1 MAGSSLSFEISSA
14 EGVTVK
20 VLITGGYGMLAQD
33 VIRELESRGVEVVA
47 ADKDTLDILDLPALS
62 ERLQLEKPDALVN
75 CAAWTA
81 VDAAEENEAGAF
93 LINAV
98 ATQNLARAVTK
109 VGARLVHISTDYV
122 FDGESETPYQAADPV
137 SPLGAYGRTK
147 AAGEWAARCE
157 APDTLIVR
165 TAWLY
170 GRGGNCFPKTLAR
183 GLEKNGSAN
192 VVDDQH
198 GQPTWT
204 GDVARI
210 IADLLETNAPAGIYH
225 ATSSGQTTWWG
236 FTRAIAES
244 IGIDPEV
251 VKAVTSEEFVRTAPR
266 PTHSVLG
273 HDSLVEV
280 GIEPIGPWDQ
290 RWQIASEE
298 VLAAR

>member
-1 MAGSSLSFEISSA
+1 M
-14 EGVTVK
+14 K
-20 VLITGGYGMLAQD
+20 VLITGGYGMLAKD
-33 VIRELESRGVEVVA
+33 VIRELESRGFEVVA
-47 ADKDTLDILDLPALS
+47 ADKDTLDILDLPALTA
-62 ERLQLEKPDALVN
+62 RLQEEKPDALVN

-81 VDAAEENEAGAF
+81 VDAAEQNEAGAF
-93 LINAV
+93 LINAI
-98 ATQNLARAVTK
+98 ATQNLARAVAEA
-109 VGARLVHISTDYV
+109 GIRLVHISTDYV
-122 FDGESETPYQAADPV
+122 FDGESERPYQATDPIRPV
-137 SPLGAYGRTK
+137 GAYGRTK
-147 AAGEWAARCE
+147 AAGEWAARSE

-170 GRGGNCFPKTLAR
+170 GRGGNCFPKTLANA
-183 GLEKNGSAN
+183 LEKNRSAK

-210 IADLLETNAPAGIYH
+210 IADLLENQAPAGIYH

-244 IGIDPEV
+244 VGVDPEAV
-251 VKAVTSEEFVRTAPR
+251 TAVTSEEFGSATPR
-266 PTHSVLG
+266 PSNSVLG

-280 GIEPIGPWDQ
+280 GIDPIGQWDQ
-290 RWQIASEE
+290 RWGVASEE